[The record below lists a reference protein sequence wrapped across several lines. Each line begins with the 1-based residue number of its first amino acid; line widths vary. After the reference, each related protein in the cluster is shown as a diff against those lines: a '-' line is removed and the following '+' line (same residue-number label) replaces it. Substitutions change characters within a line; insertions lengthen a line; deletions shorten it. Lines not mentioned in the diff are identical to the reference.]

1 MRQVWLLVLALL
13 LIPNAAIAAEPSIVP
28 GSNINVVARD
38 ARIPVTVTNPTDQD
52 IEVTVMAASNSF
64 RLEIIENATLIVP
77 ARSSAV
83 AELPIKAIANG
94 PLEISVWLSV
104 EGNQIGDTVIVE
116 VIVNYD
122 IELFLL
128 VSFGVAMFA
137 LIVIGVI
144 RTTSKLR
151 RQPRE

>member
-1 MRQVWLLVLALL
+1 MRRAWLLVLALL

-52 IEVTVMAASNSF
+52 MEVTVMAASNSF
-64 RLEIIENATLIVP
+64 RLEIIESATLIVP

-94 PLEISVWLSV
+94 PLEISVWLSI

-137 LIVIGVI
+137 LIVMGVI

>member
-1 MRQVWLLVLALL
+1 MRRVWLLVLALL

-104 EGNQIGDTVIVE
+104 EGNQIGDTVVVE

>member
-1 MRQVWLLVLALL
+1 MKRVWLLVLALL
-13 LIPNAAIAAEPSIVP
+13 VIPNAAMAAEPSIVP

-52 IEVTVMAASNSF
+52 VEVTVLAASNSF
-64 RLEIIENATLIVP
+64 RLEILEDATLIVP

-94 PLEISVWLSV
+94 PLEISVWLSI
-104 EGNQIGDTVIVE
+104 EGNQIGDTVVVE
-116 VIVNYD
+116 VNVNYD

-151 RQPRE
+151 RQPGE

>member
-1 MRQVWLLVLALL
+1 VRRAWLLVLALL

-64 RLEIIENATLIVP
+64 RLEIIEDATLIVP

-83 AELPIKAIANG
+83 AELPIRAIANG
-94 PLEISVWLSV
+94 PLEITVWLSV

>member
-1 MRQVWLLVLALL
+1 M
-13 LIPNAAIAAEPSIVP
+13 AAEPSIVP

-38 ARIPVTVTNPTDQD
+38 ARIPVTVANPTNDD
-52 IEVTVMAASNSF
+52 IEVTVLAASNSF
-64 RLEIIENATLIVP
+64 RLEILEGATLIVP

-104 EGNQIGDTVIVE
+104 EGNQIGEPVVVE
-116 VIVNYD
+116 VNVNYD

-151 RQPRE
+151 RQPGE

>member
-1 MRQVWLLVLALL
+1 MRRAWLLVLALL

>member
-1 MRQVWLLVLALL
+1 MRRTWLLVIALL

-52 IEVTVMAASNSF
+52 MEVTVMAASNSF
-64 RLEIIENATLIVP
+64 RLEIIESATLIVP

-94 PLEISVWLSV
+94 PLEISVWLSI

-151 RQPRE
+151 KQPRE

>member
-1 MRQVWLLVLALL
+1 MRRAWLLVLALL

-52 IEVTVMAASNSF
+52 MEVTVMAASNSF
-64 RLEIIENATLIVP
+64 RLEIIESATLIVP

-94 PLEISVWLSV
+94 PLEISVWLSI

-151 RQPRE
+151 RQPGE

>member
-1 MRQVWLLVLALL
+1 VKRVWLLVLALL
-13 LIPNAAIAAEPSIVP
+13 VIPNAAMAAEPSIVP
-28 GSNINVVARD
+28 GSNVNVVARD

-52 IEVTVMAASNSF
+52 VEVTVQAESNSF
-64 RLEIIENATLIVP
+64 RLEILEDATLIVP

-83 AELPIKAIANG
+83 AQLPIKAIANG
-94 PLEISVWLSV
+94 PLEISVWLSM
-104 EGNQIGDTVIVE
+104 EGNQIGDSVVVE

-151 RQPRE
+151 RQPGE

>member
-1 MRQVWLLVLALL
+1 VKRVWLLVLALL
-13 LIPNAAIAAEPSIVP
+13 VIPNAALAAEPSIVP

-52 IEVTVMAASNSF
+52 VEVTVLAASNSF
-64 RLEIIENATLIVP
+64 RLEILEDATLIVP

-94 PLEISVWLSV
+94 PLEISVWLSI
-104 EGNQIGDTVIVE
+104 EGNQIGDTVVVE
-116 VIVNYD
+116 VNVNYD

-151 RQPRE
+151 RQPGE

>member
-1 MRQVWLLVLALL
+1 VRRVWLLVLALL

-104 EGNQIGDTVIVE
+104 EGNQIGDTVVVE

-151 RQPRE
+151 KQPRE

>member
-1 MRQVWLLVLALL
+1 MKRVWLLVLALL
-13 LIPNAAIAAEPSIVP
+13 VIPNAALAAEPSIVP

-52 IEVTVMAASNSF
+52 VEVTVLAASNSF
-64 RLEIIENATLIVP
+64 RLEILEDATLIVP

-94 PLEISVWLSV
+94 PLEISVWLSI
-104 EGNQIGDTVIVE
+104 EGNQIGDTVVVE
-116 VIVNYD
+116 VNVNYD

-151 RQPRE
+151 RQPGE

>member
-1 MRQVWLLVLALL
+1 
-13 LIPNAAIAAEPSIVP
+13 
-28 GSNINVVARD
+28 
-38 ARIPVTVTNPTDQD
+38 
-52 IEVTVMAASNSF
+52 MAASNSF

-94 PLEISVWLSV
+94 PLEISAWLSV
-104 EGNQIGDTVIVE
+104 EGNQIGDTVVVE

>member
-1 MRQVWLLVLALL
+1 MRRAWLLVLAIL
-13 LIPNAAIAAEPSIVP
+13 LIPNAAVAAEPSIVP
-28 GSNINVVARD
+28 GSNVNVVARD

-64 RLEIIENATLIVP
+64 RLEIVESATLIVP

-83 AELPIKAIANG
+83 AELPIRAIANG

>member
-1 MRQVWLLVLALL
+1 MRRVWLLVLVLL

-104 EGNQIGDTVIVE
+104 EGNQIGDTVVVE

-151 RQPRE
+151 KQPRE